1 MFAFDIELTFESEDS
16 ILSATFALSTAS
28 EYFSRM
34 SLSFSLSHE
43 FKSSFDYNIFIFF
56 FFFFFFASKFLCA
69 NLSLLLLSLP
79 LQIDRLIR
87 SYGGTDRYSIRKEN
101 VILKAAKRREYI
113 EIAR

>member
-56 FFFFFFASKFLCA
+56 FFFS
-69 NLSLLLLSLP
+69 SLLRNFSAPIFLSFSFRSLFK
-79 LQIDRLIR
+79 LIDWYVRTEELIDTR
-87 SYGGTDRYSIRKEN
+87 SEKKM
-101 VILKAAKRREYI
+101 LF
-113 EIAR
+113 